1 MFSIDLIVKYT
12 PIPLSVEQKSL
23 EDAQGVYQ
31 KVIDAMQAGQPQVLE
46 LTCDKI
52 PDKKISILSSEI
64 AAVQISQKSGA
75 STTGRTP
82 GFMSLVGE

>member
-1 MFSIDLIVKYT
+1 MFSIDIIVKYT

-31 KVIDAMQAGQPQVLE
+31 KVIDAMQAGQPQMVE

-64 AAVQISQKSGA
+64 AAIQISQKSGA
-75 STTGRTP
+75 SPTGRTP
-82 GFMSLVGE
+82 GFVTLGQ